1 MTNMVIK
8 MENSIV
14 ELLEKTNSIL
24 NGINI
29 GICFLFI
36 MVAVMIAILIIK
48 K

>member
-1 MTNMVIK
+1 

-24 NGINI
+24 NGINV
-29 GICFLFI
+29 GFPFLFV
-36 MVAVMIAILIIK
+36 MVSVMIGILIIK

>member
-1 MTNMVIK
+1 

-24 NGINI
+24 TGTDI
-29 GICFLFI
+29 GVTFLVI
-36 MVAVMIAILIIK
+36 MVMIILGILILK